1 MTHRV
6 TGEVIVLVL
15 QIIAFHVYLDNNL
28 QLPDA

>member
-15 QIIAFHVYLDNNL
+15 QIIAFLVYLDNNL